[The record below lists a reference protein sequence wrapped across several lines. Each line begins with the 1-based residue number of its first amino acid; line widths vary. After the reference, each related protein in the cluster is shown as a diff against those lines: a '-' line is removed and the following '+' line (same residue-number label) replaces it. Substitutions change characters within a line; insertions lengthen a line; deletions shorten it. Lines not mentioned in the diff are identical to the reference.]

1 MMKKPKRQ
9 SASLVLSLSK
19 GVGTMLDAYDDEAL
33 EIAREIFTPEELEEI
48 LLEEHSLGVDI
59 SLDEILMES
68 EDDEYSEWA
77 E

>member
-1 MMKKPKRQ
+1 MNDWSM
-9 SASLVLSLSK
+9 
-19 GVGTMLDAYDDEAL
+19 TMHDSDLDLEAM
-33 EIAREIFTPEELEEI
+33 EIARDIFTDEELEEI
-48 LLEEHSLGVDI
+48 LLEEDAYGIDI

>member
-1 MMKKPKRQ
+1 
-9 SASLVLSLSK
+9 
-19 GVGTMLDAYDDEAL
+19 MLDAYDDEAL

-48 LLEEHSLGVDI
+48 LLE
-59 SLDEILMES
+59 S